1 MSNDASDQERQQ
13 RELEEI
19 RRSFKEIGARMGS
32 LFEPAQPNGNS
43 EAAGRPQLEAPAKP
57 LSPAA
62 PDAPDTPDT
71 PVTPARPSA
80 PAPPAALEARTDPV
94 VPSPVVPATMWE
106 RARANRVA
114 VVIAVGCLLAG
125 IGLGYLLPRASARD
139 TSPPSVTA
147 AVPTTLPAVPPR
159 AVAPP
164 ACLETARRGDVVVD
178 LLMRNIRD
186 QRLTLAF
193 KAYTEASQACR
204 KEASP

>member
-32 LFEPAQPNGNS
+32 LFEPAQPNGSS
-43 EAAGRPQLEAPAKP
+43 EAGGRQQLEAPAKP

>member
-62 PDAPDTPDT
+62 PDTQATS
-71 PVTPARPSA
+71 VTPARPSA